1 MKNVAIVGFGVVGA
15 GVGELLV
22 RNGDII
28 EKRAKERINLKYIC
42 DLRDFPDSE
51 FNKIRVDDYNIVVND
66 PEIDIVVETMGGC
79 GVAYALTK
87 KALSLGKSVVTSN
100 KELVATHGVELMRL
114 ALENNCKY
122 MFEASVGGAIPVLRP
137 IAQCLAA
144 NNINKIAGIL
154 NGTTNYILTQMY
166 THGKTYEEALSEAQ
180 ALGYAERNP
189 DADVKGKDTCRKI
202 CILAAIMSGELL
214 DPDTVSTCGI
224 DTITSDDVASAE
236 ACGGKLKL
244 LGVAQNT
251 SNGVYACVAPYFVP
265 ESSPLYCIEDVFNG
279 ILVSGDAAGD
289 VMFYGRGAGKL
300 PTASA
305 VVADIIDIT
314 MHRADENAFL
324 PWAKAERVPEKN
336 AVKTRYLITAIGNIR
351 AVKEFD
357 PQVKFKD
364 SLFCFISPEMGDA
377 EFEEYKIKLKGDG
390 VDTVSSY
397 RVFD

>member
-22 RNGDII
+22 SNGEII
-28 EKRAKERINLKYIC
+28 EKRAKEKINLKYIC

-66 PEIDIVVETMGGC
+66 PEVDIVIETMGGC
-79 GVAYALTK
+79 GVAYALAK

-100 KELVATHGVELMRL
+100 KELVATHGIELMRL
-114 ALENNCKY
+114 AKENNCKY

-144 NNINKIAGIL
+144 NNITKIAGIL

-202 CILAAIMSGELL
+202 CILAAIMSGYLL
-214 DPDTVSTCGI
+214 DPESVSTEGI
-224 DTITSDDVASAE
+224 ASITSDDVTAAE
-236 ACGGKLKL
+236 SCGGKLKL
-244 LGVAQNT
+244 LGVAQST
-251 SNGVYACVAPYFVP
+251 ENGVYACVAPYFVP
-265 ESSPLYCIEDVFNG
+265 ENSPLYSIEDVFNG

-305 VVADIIDIT
+305 VVADVIDIT
-314 MHRADENAFL
+314 MHRADENPFL
-324 PWAKAERVPEKN
+324 LWDKAEKTPDKN
-336 AVKTRYLITAIGNIR
+336 AIKTRYLITASGDINTVQATGI
-351 AVKEFD
+351 
-357 PQVKFKD
+357 QVKLED
-364 SLFCFISPEMGDA
+364 SMFCFISHEMSED
-377 EFEEYKIKLKGDG
+377 ELEEYKAKLKSTGID
-390 VDTVSSY
+390 VISSY